1 MITFTPSE
9 RLVFQGP
16 EYLTVSELAEKYRQ
30 VNAGSLPGPWMNSR
44 TPYLVNP
51 MDDLSRPEIREV
63 VCCFSPQSGK
73 TQIGWNFM
81 AWAALEQP
89 DTTMLVLPDE
99 KTALRGMK
107 RIMAIFKSAPR
118 LRRLLSPKSYDA
130 TRYRLTLRNGMEIF
144 VAWAGS
150 PAELASESVRYVIMD
165 EVDKFPEFSGKEADP
180 MSLARARQ
188 TTFPLTRKTLV
199 ISTPTTP
206 EGNIWSTL
214 EARAD
219 VVSDFEVVCQF
230 CGSHQVMDFDQIK
243 FPDNVRDPR
252 VMRRDKPARYECIH
266 CQAHWTDHQRDR
278 AVRAGRWV
286 RREHIENVQVVGYH
300 LPSWNSP
307 FVSLSDVAADFLD
320 GRHDP
325 AKFMYFITN
334 HKALP
339 WQQTVKAASADV
351 LRSMPRPY
359 QAGMVPAEAYC
370 LTMGVDMQLH
380 GFYYTVFAHTPD
392 RGPDRPRTSWMIEH
406 GTLETWDHLEH
417 MVFKSRWPILDTTGS
432 PTNSTMGIW
441 RAALDTGGGAQ
452 AGSDWTRPEEAYLFL
467 RNHARQGRIFG
478 TKGSSHR
485 QQARVKRS
493 QVDKLPGSNKPLIG
507 GLVLYMLDTIGLKD
521 AWFWRLSQDSSQP
534 VYFHQTT
541 TDDFFDQL
549 TSEEKRRDKRGVEK
563 WHQVKRQNHY
573 LDCCILNQALVDASW
588 FPALERLPGQ
598 VNIQTCESRAE
609 VKPVKKR
616 TPTVNPYTEGF
627 NPFAR

>member
-1 MITFTPSE
+1 
-9 RLVFQGP
+9 
-16 EYLTVSELAEKYRQ
+16 
-30 VNAGSLPGPWMNSR
+30 
-44 TPYLVNP
+44 
-51 MDDLSRPEIREV
+51 
-63 VCCFSPQSGK
+63 
-73 TQIGWNFM
+73 
-81 AWAALEQP
+81 
-89 DTTMLVLPDE
+89 
-99 KTALRGMK
+99 
-107 RIMAIFKSAPR
+107 
-118 LRRLLSPKSYDA
+118 
-130 TRYRLTLRNGMEIF
+130 
-144 VAWAGS
+144 
-150 PAELASESVRYVIMD
+150 
-165 EVDKFPEFSGKEADP
+165 
-180 MSLARARQ
+180 
-188 TTFPLTRKTLV
+188 
-199 ISTPTTP
+199 
-206 EGNIWSTL
+206 
-214 EARAD
+214 
-219 VVSDFEVVCQF
+219 
-230 CGSHQVMDFDQIK
+230 
-243 FPDNVRDPR
+243 
-252 VMRRDKPARYECIH
+252 
-266 CQAHWTDHQRDR
+266 
-278 AVRAGRWV
+278 
-286 RREHIENVQVVGYH
+286 
-300 LPSWNSP
+300 
-307 FVSLSDVAADFLD
+307 
-320 GRHDP
+320 
-325 AKFMYFITN
+325 
-334 HKALP
+334 
-339 WQQTVKAASADV
+339 
-351 LRSMPRPY
+351 
-359 QAGMVPAEAYC
+359 
-370 LTMGVDMQLH
+370 
-380 GFYYTVFAHTPD
+380 
-392 RGPDRPRTSWMIEH
+392 MIEH